1 LKTEDK
7 TITGEAFDRLLAA
20 LDTDRDR
27 AGEQYEL
34 LRSKLGAFFRWRG
47 MESPEDLADRTLD
60 VAARR
65 LSEGEPIQNITGYC
79 VGVARMMLRKRQYEQ
94 QRARTALDELE
105 MAFAKVDPVE
115 EDPRTHCF
123 DRCLQQMAAADRDLI
138 LQYYIG
144 EQREKIQTRRELA
157 GRLGIPL
164 NALRIRAFR
173 IRTKLEAAVRECIQR
188 LAAGTHG

>member
-1 LKTEDK
+1 LKTEDR

-20 LDTDRDR
+20 LDPDRDK

-34 LRSKLGAFFRWRG
+34 LRRKLAAFFRWRG

-60 VAARR
+60 AAARR

-79 VGVARMMLRKRQYEQ
+79 VGVARMILRKLQHEQ
-94 QRARTALDELE
+94 ERTRTALDELE
-105 MAFAKVDPVE
+105 MAFVKVEPIE
-115 EDPRTHCF
+115 EDPRTYCF
-123 DRCLQQMAAADRDLI
+123 ARCLQQLDAGDRNLI
-138 LQYYIG
+138 LQYYCGQQQERIQARK
-144 EQREKIQTRRELA
+144 EQA

-173 IRTKLEAAVRECIQR
+173 IRTKLEAAVRECMER
-188 LAAGTHG
+188 LAEGIHG